1 LLNIIL
7 LYNSVL
13 VAFCGD
19 LDVSRENSA
28 ITSYVIR
35 YLCIVGDGLSYFR
48 LCILDSV
55 TNESIGWKLLNSN
68 LGNVVIGLACYVS
81 FLYVLL
87 LVTFSRNIHDKHW
100 HHVLLYISVVNSIHV
115 LRKSCKRFA
124 DVILHL

>member
-1 LLNIIL
+1 MLNILL
-7 LYNSVL
+7 LYHSVL
-13 VAFCGD
+13 LAFCGD
-19 LDVSRENSA
+19 LDVSPENSA

-48 LCILDSV
+48 LCMLDSV

-68 LGNVVIGLACYVS
+68 LGNVVIGLLRV

-100 HHVLLYISVVNSIHV
+100 HHILLYISVVNSIHV
-115 LRKSCKRFA
+115 LRNSCKRFA